1 MKIASA
7 RPLLRIVLTLAMT
20 AATCALVALLWRE
33 YVLSPWTRDGRV
45 SAEVVQVA
53 PEVSGTVVDVRV
65 ADNQRVRRGDVLYVI
80 DPERFRLALD
90 DAQADLDAREQQAV
104 LKAAIADRRR
114 RLAAGVASMEDLEQT
129 GGAAAVA
136 AADRRRARAARDVAR
151 LNLERATV
159 RAPVDGYVTN
169 LRMRP
174 GDYASAGVKKIA
186 VLDAD
191 SFWITGYFEE
201 TKLRDIR
208 AGDAAEVRLMGHD
221 AVVRG
226 HVESIGHGI
235 ADAND
240 SPDHLGLPSV
250 NPVFSW
256 VRLAQRIPVRI
267 HIDEVPAGVR
277 LVAGMTCSVAIGP
290 RDRERHAR
298 GLLLS
303 WLRAVM

>member
-1 MKIASA
+1 MKIGSA
-7 RPLLRIVLTLAMT
+7 RPLVRILLTLAMT

-53 PEVSGTVVDVRV
+53 PEVSGTVAEVRV

-90 DAQADLDAREQQAV
+90 DAEADLDARERQAI

-114 RLAAGVASMEDLEQT
+114 RLQSGVVSAEDLEQT
-129 GGAAAVA
+129 TGAAAVA
-136 AADRRRARAARDVAR
+136 DADARRARAARDLAR
-151 LNLERATV
+151 LNLARATV
-159 RAPVDGYVTN
+159 RAPVDGFVTN

-174 GDYASAGVKKIA
+174 GDYATAGVRKLA

-201 TKLRDIR
+201 TKLRGIGV
-208 AGDAAEVRLMGHD
+208 GDVAEIRLMGND
-221 AVVRG
+221 APVRG

-267 HIDEVPAGVR
+267 HIDDVPHGVQ
-277 LVAGMTCSVAIGP
+277 LAAGMTCSVAIRPHDGAP
-290 RDRERHAR
+290 HAR
-298 GLLLS
+298 GRLVS
-303 WLRAVM
+303 WLHAVM

>member
-1 MKIASA
+1 MTLTAQRPVVRIA
-7 RPLLRIVLTLAMT
+7 LTLAMLAVT
-20 AATCALVALLWRE
+20 GLLVVTLWRE

-53 PEVSGTVVDVRV
+53 PEVSGTVMEVRV
-65 ADNQRVRRGDVLYVI
+65 ADNQQVRRGDVLYVI

-90 DAQADLDAREQQAV
+90 TAQADLDAREQQAT

-114 RLAAGVASMEDLEQT
+114 RLAAGVVSAEDLEQT
-129 GGAAAVA
+129 SGVAAVA
-136 AADRRRARAARDVAR
+136 DADRRRALVARDVAR
-151 LNLERATV
+151 LDLARSTV
-159 RAPVDGYVTN
+159 RAPVDGFVTN

-174 GDYASAGVKKIA
+174 GDYATAGVKKIA
-186 VLDAD
+186 VLDAT

-201 TKLRDIR
+201 TKLSGIR
-208 AGDAAEVRLMGHD
+208 VGDAAEVRLMGND
-221 AVVRG
+221 APLRG

-267 HIDEVPAGVR
+267 HIDEVPAGAR
-277 LVAGMTCSVAIGP
+277 LVAGMTCSVAIRPQDG
-290 RDRERHAR
+290 ERRAR
-298 GLLLS
+298 GRLVS

>member
-1 MKIASA
+1 
-7 RPLLRIVLTLAMT
+7 MT